1 MELNR
6 GERFLLNHPPN
17 HNPMNRLRRVI
28 KIKIRIRRNALKS
41 VPFSDGPLFG
51 EF

>member
-6 GERFLLNHPPN
+6 GERFSLNHSPN

-28 KIKIRIRRNALKS
+28 KIKIRRNALKS